1 MHSGFEGNL
10 GLQRLPDLLRDIAFK
25 GLTGVLRL
33 SRDKTVKSIAFESGQ
48 PINAFSSTSSERL
61 DVRLIKEGRTTAG
74 LVAAAARSQPDPTML
89 GAALVDKGIVSP
101 DVMKKTASVLAAQI
115 ACSVFEWT
123 EGEYKFEETEQI
135 ACPRVMEISTTELI
149 VEGTRQAT
157 ANVAILD
164 LVAPSGR
171 LITRSQ
177 TAGDEGA
184 PSAKLNA
191 TEGYVLSV
199 INDLTRLSDME
210 VLSGLPDEHTRP
222 AVCVLI
228 ALGLVNTVD
237 ESDGPP
243 SPDQPE
249 QADDGIIRGLA
260 RKRRLF
266 ETASYYEILG
276 VDKLA
281 TMAAV
286 NRAYQQLETMFESH
300 RAVYAD
306 SADVQRQLEEVFSKI
321 KAAHQILG
329 DPAARREYDRPPGTP
344 PAPPPSTAAERS
356 NLQKPV
362 PIPVTIPPGPPRPA
376 SDKPISERVQTSD
389 SRNSV
394 TQLPPRTPIKIP
406 ELRMPVTPPNDKA
419 PRLER
424 GRPAARPESPG
435 PPSPEPIIERG
446 QASDLG
452 NSSKTQLPPRTPITI
467 PELKMPIA
475 PPNHNTARIERG
487 QPDTTRQT
495 PAPSRP
501 AAPMTRPPAVLTPEE
516 RARLKKPD
524 NNDEQALH
532 FYRQG
537 LVRFER
543 RELDAATHLFREAV
557 RLDPSQSFYHYY
569 LGVVLSIQSHARHE
583 HQHHEGCH
591 VTCKIGGALA
601 GNPKVRYEAEQH
613 FLRAAEL
620 DPTNAKIPLKLGE
633 LYKEAGLT
641 KKAEHSFELAL
652 MLDGNNH
659 VVQRELERLRAG
671 VEEVD
676 PVDEELE
683 VEVK

>member
-149 VEGTRQAT
+149 VEGARQAT

-164 LVAPSGR
+164 LFAPSGR

-300 RAVYAD
+300 RAVYAE

-389 SRNSV
+389 SRNIV

-406 ELRMPVTPPNDKA
+406 EL
-419 PRLER
+419 
-424 GRPAARPESPG
+424 
-435 PPSPEPIIERG
+435 
-446 QASDLG
+446 
-452 NSSKTQLPPRTPITI
+452 
-467 PELKMPIA
+467 KMPIA
-475 PPNHNTARIERG
+475 PPNHNPARIERG

-652 MLDGNNH
+652 MLDGNNR